1 MQGCVGMKQSAPPTV
16 TVPGVSARFT
26 IGQIVDLKKGKVL
39 HFEHFIKEIASQE
52 IIFVGEVHDNPE
64 HHLIQIQIIQAL
76 IDQYGPVTVAM
87 EIFQKPQQPSL
98 DQYLKGD
105 LTEGDFLSKVN
116 WRGEWGIDYHLYRP
130 ILLMAKRNRSKVLAI
145 NAPRDIVKKVARH
158 GLKSLDSIERKL
170 LAKEIDLS
178 NKAHRD
184 YVHRVYTHHAH
195 KDLKRF
201 DYFYEAQ
208 CVWEDSMAQNLA
220 EYLKRNGGK
229 LIVIIGNG
237 HIVNRFGV
245 PERTIRRLPVS
256 MATVMPYALNE
267 DEILIKEVADY
278 VWVTPSYPHRSPNV
292 PRIGK
297 GPYHAEGSDGHTPS
311 EGHTP

>member
-1 MQGCVGMKQSAPPTV
+1 MKQSPPPTP
-16 TVPGVSARFT
+16 TESGVSARFT
-26 IGQIVDLKKGKVL
+26 RGQIVDLKKGTVTQ
-39 HFEHFIKEIASQE
+39 FEQFIEKISAKE

-64 HHLIQIQIIQAL
+64 HHLIQLQIIQAL
-76 IDQYGPVTVAM
+76 IDHYGAVTVAM
-87 EIFQKPQQPSL
+87 EMFQKPQQAFL

-105 LTEGDFLSKVN
+105 LTEGDFLKQVN
-116 WRGEWGIDYHLYRP
+116 WRDAWGFDYHLYRP
-130 ILLMAKRNRSKVLAI
+130 ILLTAKANKSKVLAI

-158 GLKSLDSIERKL
+158 GLRSLDATERKK
-170 LAKEIDLS
+170 LAKDIDLS
-178 NKAHRD
+178 NEAHRD
-184 YVHRVYTHHAH
+184 YVRKVYTHHAH

-220 EYLKRNGGK
+220 DYLKRNGGK

-245 PERTIRRLPVS
+245 PERTIKRLPVS
-256 MATVMPYALNE
+256 MATVMPYALNQ
-267 DEILIKEVADY
+267 DEMVIKEVADFI
-278 VWVTPSYPHRSPNV
+278 WVTPGSPHRSPHV

-297 GPYHAEGSDGHTPS
+297 GRDHGKN
-311 EGHTP
+311 

>member
-1 MQGCVGMKQSAPPTV
+1 MKQSAPPTA
-16 TVPGVSARFT
+16 TVPDVSASFKV
-26 IGQIVDLKKGKVL
+26 GQIVDLNKGEVL
-39 HFEHFIKEIASQE
+39 HFEQFINEIASKK

-64 HHLIQIQIIQAL
+64 HHLIQTQIIQAL
-76 IDQYGPVTVAM
+76 IDIHGPVTVAM
-87 EIFQKPQQPSL
+87 EIFQKPQQPIL
-98 DQYLKGD
+98 DQYLRGD
-105 LTEGDFLSKVN
+105 LTEGDFLRKVN
-116 WRGEWGIDYHLYRP
+116 WRNEWGVDYHFYRP
-130 ILLMAKRNRSKVLAI
+130 ILLTAKQNKSNVLAI

-158 GLKSLDSIERKL
+158 GVKSLDATERQK

-184 YVHRVYTHHAH
+184 YVQRIYTHHAH

-229 LIVIIGNG
+229 IIVIIGNG

-245 PERTIRRLPVS
+245 PERTIWRLPVS
-256 MATVMPYALNE
+256 MATVMPYAMNE
-267 DEILIKEVADY
+267 DEGFTKEIADY
-278 VWVTPSYPHRSPNV
+278 VWVTPRYPRRSPHAPRTEQGPHRGDS
-292 PRIGK
+292 
-297 GPYHAEGSDGHTPS
+297 SDGT
-311 EGHTP
+311 

>member
-1 MQGCVGMKQSAPPTV
+1 MKQSAPPTV

-39 HFEHFIKEIASQE
+39 HFEQFIKEIASKE

-76 IDQYGPVTVAM
+76 IDHDGPVTVAM

-105 LTEGDFLSKVN
+105 LTEEDFLSKMN

-195 KDLKRF
+195 KDLKQF

-208 CVWEDSMAQNLA
+208 CVWEDSMAHNLV
-220 EYLKRNGGK
+220 EYLKRNGAK

-237 HIVNRFGV
+237 HIVNRFGFLHQSRLKV
-245 PERTIRRLPVS
+245 PEIFHLR
-256 MATVMPYALNE
+256 
-267 DEILIKEVADY
+267 
-278 VWVTPSYPHRSPNV
+278 
-292 PRIGK
+292 
-297 GPYHAEGSDGHTPS
+297 
-311 EGHTP
+311 